1 MSASLDIGE
10 DNEVVCNYKDKDS
23 VGSCVDAGTCGIKPN
38 QYGKTI
44 GKCSAKDHMGQNKDC
59 CSLTVPCGEVSHSLV
74 SYFRNPSW
82 PDSEDKDTT
91 CNIKIVVK
99 PKVCQIRIDFLEF
112 QLASPDKKSGACLS
126 NNNMAIFSHSNPSGL
141 LGGKNHGFCGNNK
154 NQHLYIPCGYHDKI
168 NFMTTIS
175 KKSQDHHF
183 EYKYDKHWFEE
194 KNYKW
199 NIKITQIP
207 CSSDDKYFSELEA
220 PKGCLQYYY
229 KEHGELKSFN
239 YDEHARLG
247 YNQDYAICIKTVGG
261 HHGLKAC
268 SITYKASQ
276 FEMPVGGRDVGYCE
290 SGMDIVN
297 ELTNREC
304 CVDPKSS
311 YLAFV
316 GKQPKYKKY
325 EKKYKKYE
333 KKYKKYEKKYE
344 KKEKHEKEYKKY
356 GKDYKKKEHEKD
368 WKKKEHENKDHEKHE
383 EHEKKKEHEKEHEKH
398 EKKKEHEV
406 EEEEEQQEEQQE
418 VEEEE
423 EQQEEQ
429 EEEEQVKKQKE
440 KLFRRHVKYD
450 RKHKEE
456 YEKDKKEVYSKDG
469 STRRYWC
476 GKSLGPVN
484 EVLSSPK
491 LAILKV
497 FSGKKSEEKLD
508 SPARGFVIDYKIE
521 TGYC

>member
-1 MSASLDIGE
+1 
-10 DNEVVCNYKDKDS
+10 
-23 VGSCVDAGTCGIKPN
+23 
-38 QYGKTI
+38 
-44 GKCSAKDHMGQNKDC
+44 MG
-59 CSLTVPCGEVSHSLV
+59 
-74 SYFRNPSW
+74 
-82 PDSEDKDTT
+82 DKDTT

-126 NNNMAIFSHSNPSGL
+126 NNNMAIFTHSNPSGL

-175 KKSQDHHF
+175 KKSQDYHS

-247 YNQDYAICIKTVGG
+247 YNQDYAICIKTIGG

-276 FEMPVGGRDVGYCE
+276 FKMPVGGRDVGYCE

-316 GKQPKYKKY
+316 GKQPKY
-325 EKKYKKYE
+325 EKKYKKYKKEKYEETEEEKEAE
-333 KKYKKYEKKYE
+333 KKHEKYSKKEKKYE
-344 KKEKHEKEYKKY
+344 TEYEKHEKEKEDNEKKINGKYKKKGEYENIKYEKHEKKKKHEKYDKKY
-356 GKDYKKKEHEKD
+356 GKEYKKKEHEKD
-368 WKKKEHENKDHEKHE
+368 WKKKDHEKEDHEKHE
-383 EHEKKKEHEKEHEKH
+383 EEEHEKEYEKYEEQPKY
-398 EKKKEHEV
+398 EKK
-406 EEEEEQQEEQQE
+406 
-418 VEEEE
+418 
-423 EQQEEQ
+423 
-429 EEEEQVKKQKE
+429 
-440 KLFRRHVKYD
+440 
-450 RKHKEE
+450 
-456 YEKDKKEVYSKDG
+456 
-469 STRRYWC
+469 
-476 GKSLGPVN
+476 
-484 EVLSSPK
+484 
-491 LAILKV
+491 
-497 FSGKKSEEKLD
+497 
-508 SPARGFVIDYKIE
+508 
-521 TGYC
+521 

>member
-1 MSASLDIGE
+1 MEGKVMSASLDIGE
-10 DNEVVCNYKDKDS
+10 DNELVCNYKDKDA

-59 CSLTVPCGEVSHSLV
+59 CSLTVPCGEASHSLV
-74 SYFRNPSW
+74 SYFHNPSW

-112 QLASPDKKSGACLS
+112 QLASPDEKSGACLS
-126 NNNMAIFSHSNPSGL
+126 NNNMAIFTHSNPSGL

-194 KNYKW
+194 K
-199 NIKITQIP
+199 
-207 CSSDDKYFSELEA
+207 
-220 PKGCLQYYY
+220 
-229 KEHGELKSFN
+229 
-239 YDEHARLG
+239 
-247 YNQDYAICIKTVGG
+247 
-261 HHGLKAC
+261 
-268 SITYKASQ
+268 
-276 FEMPVGGRDVGYCE
+276 
-290 SGMDIVN
+290 
-297 ELTNREC
+297 
-304 CVDPKSS
+304 
-311 YLAFV
+311 
-316 GKQPKYKKY
+316 
-325 EKKYKKYE
+325 
-333 KKYKKYEKKYE
+333 
-344 KKEKHEKEYKKY
+344 
-356 GKDYKKKEHEKD
+356 
-368 WKKKEHENKDHEKHE
+368 
-383 EHEKKKEHEKEHEKH
+383 
-398 EKKKEHEV
+398 
-406 EEEEEQQEEQQE
+406 
-418 VEEEE
+418 
-423 EQQEEQ
+423 
-429 EEEEQVKKQKE
+429 
-440 KLFRRHVKYD
+440 KLYRRHVKYD
-450 RKHKEE
+450 R
-456 YEKDKKEVYSKDG
+456 KDG

-508 SPARGFVIDYKIE
+508 SPACGFVIDYRIE